1 MKYPLFILI
10 SLLSGC
16 IEWDQDQSD
25 SNSVQLINFRSA
37 TELSYKTTSSDWIKI
52 EDDPDDIFEFKTEG
66 DKKYQVSIDCP
77 FNEYEKKRLYLL
89 DSNNF
94 PQLDLSCDAMLNSR
108 ITIDEVPDNVISY
121 ELYTPYSLDTFIFFP
136 CIACFILG
144 GSEVVSTMRR
154 IDKDKEIEVM
164 GEVCFE
170 TDTCQMFYRKELSNY
185 IFDTDFIDLNDKNF
199 LYDFPVIEDNEY
211 KSSDDYLYSGNYFSN
226 YVSSN
231 KKIFPL
237 TNNGRNFGV
246 PTEIRSKND
255 GYLHSLLSSNNP
267 FTLFSSSYLI
277 FYASAYSNYSGI
289 RVQGEETIEIPEVQ
303 LNPTFIRSD
312 SEDEKDSIS
321 FNEFMA
327 TEFKTNYY
335 SLIIKN
341 HQLFIANSYAENNH
355 FTIELPEKVTHNES
369 EDSTFFSIFY
379 QLHVNGIVTKNVDG
393 SHIMKPVLSIQDSS
407 YHDIFNTPQNEN
419 E

>member
-1 MKYPLFILI
+1 
-10 SLLSGC
+10 
-16 IEWDQDQSD
+16 
-25 SNSVQLINFRSA
+25 
-37 TELSYKTTSSDWIKI
+37 
-52 EDDPDDIFEFKTEG
+52 
-66 DKKYQVSIDCP
+66 
-77 FNEYEKKRLYLL
+77 
-89 DSNNF
+89 
-94 PQLDLSCDAMLNSR
+94 
-108 ITIDEVPDNVISY
+108 
-121 ELYTPYSLDTFIFFP
+121 
-136 CIACFILG
+136 
-144 GSEVVSTMRR
+144 
-154 IDKDKEIEVM
+154 VM
-164 GEVCFE
+164 GEVCFD

-185 IFDTDFIDLNDKNF
+185 IFDTNFIDLNDKNF
-199 LYDFPVIEDNEY
+199 LYDFPAIEDNEY

-226 YVSSN
+226 YLSSN
-231 KKIFPL
+231 KKLFPL
-237 TNNGRNFGV
+237 TNNGKNFGV
-246 PTEIRSKND
+246 PIEIRSKND

-289 RVQGEETIEIPEVQ
+289 RVQGEETVEIPEVQ

-321 FNEFMA
+321 FNEFIG

-335 SLIIKN
+335 SLVIKN
-341 HQLFIANSYAENNH
+341 YQLFIANSYAENNH
-355 FTIELPEKVTHNES
+355 FTIELPEKITHDES

>member
-1 MKYPLFILI
+1 MKYPLFIFI
-10 SLLSGC
+10 FFLSGC
-16 IEWDQDQSD
+16 IFDQNKPD
-25 SNSVQLINFRSA
+25 STSVQLTNFRSA
-37 TELSYKTTSSDWIKI
+37 TELSYKTTNSDWIKI
-52 EDDPDDIFEFKTEG
+52 EDDPDDILIFEAED

-77 FNEYEKKRLYLL
+77 FNEYNKKRLYLL
-89 DSNNF
+89 DSKNF
-94 PQLDLSCDAMLNSR
+94 PQLDLSCDAMLDSR

-144 GSEVVSTMRR
+144 DSEVVSTMRR

-164 GEVCFE
+164 GEVCFD

-185 IFDTDFIDLNDKNF
+185 IFDTNFIDLNDKNF
-199 LYDFPVIEDNEY
+199 LYDFPAIEDNEY

-226 YVSSN
+226 YLSSN
-231 KKIFPL
+231 KKLFPL
-237 TNNGRNFGV
+237 TNNGKNFGV
-246 PTEIRSKND
+246 PIEIRSKND

-289 RVQGEETIEIPEVQ
+289 RVQGEETVEIPEVQ

-321 FNEFMA
+321 FNEFIG

-335 SLIIKN
+335 SLVIKN
-341 HQLFIANSYAENNH
+341 YQLFIANSYAENNH
-355 FTIELPEKVTHNES
+355 FTIELPEKITHDES